1 MADKIKSLDDL
12 RKMKSDFQSMIEL
25 RENAESPDSL
35 VQVKVGMATS
45 GIASGA
51 REIFNFF
58 AEALQKR
65 GIKAVVT
72 QTGDMGYKYAEPIIM
87 VTLPGR
93 KPIVFGEVT
102 LKRADVIIE
111 KYIKEGELVDGVV
124 PESYK
129 TI

>member
-1 MADKIKSLDDL
+1 MSKIKSLSEL
-12 RKMKSDFQSMIEL
+12 RKLRESLQSNLEL
-25 RENAESPDSL
+25 RENAESPDAM

-58 AEALQKR
+58 AEVLPKR

-72 QTGDMGYKYAEPIIM
+72 QTGDMGYKYAEPLIM
-87 VTLPGR
+87 VTLPG
-93 KPIVFGEVT
+93 KPAIVFGEVNIS
-102 LKRADVIIE
+102 KADEIIE
-111 KYIKEGELVDGVV
+111 KYIKQGELVDGIV

>member
-1 MADKIKSLDDL
+1 MTKIKSLNDL
-12 RKMKSDFQSMIEL
+12 RKLRDQLQSSIEL
-25 RENAESPDSL
+25 RENAESPDAV

-51 REIFNFF
+51 REVFNFF
-58 AEALQKR
+58 AEVLPKR
-65 GIKAVVT
+65 EVKAIVT

-87 VTLPGR
+87 VTLPG
-93 KPIVFGEVT
+93 KSPVVFGKVDIP
-102 LKRADVIIE
+102 KADEIIE
-111 KYIKEGELVDGVV
+111 KYIKHGELVDGIV

>member
-1 MADKIKSLDDL
+1 MSKIKSLSEL
-12 RKMKSDFQSMIEL
+12 RKLRDSLQSNREL
-25 RENAESPDSL
+25 RENAESPEAV

-58 AEALQKR
+58 AEVLPKR

-72 QTGDMGYKYAEPIIM
+72 QTGDMGYKYAEPLIM
-87 VTLPGR
+87 VTLPGHS
-93 KPIVFGEVT
+93 PIVYGEVT
-102 LKRADVIIE
+102 VSRADEVIE
-111 KYIKEGELVDGVV
+111 KYIKNGELVDGIV